1 MARPLSFDPNE
12 KLHQAM
18 MVFWRNGYEGTSI
31 NTLINELEINRF
43 SLYSQFGD
51 KHQLYLKVL
60 EHYNQVVYQPLL
72 IPLKSDTPGKAAID
86 RYLEN
91 FSEKV
96 SGPHAAHGCLI
107 QSTLLAGDKVAPEFK
122 QVLIKRVNELKS
134 LLRINLKAAQ
144 DQGDLAMPVKACL
157 DFTLMTINALLM
169 ARKSQGVEAL
179 TQNVNFFRNTLKS
192 W

>member
-1 MARPLSFDPNE
+1 MPRPLSFDPTE

-31 NTLINELEINRF
+31 NTLISELEINRF

-60 EHYNQVVYQPLL
+60 EHYNRVVYQPLL
-72 IPLKSDTPGKAAID
+72 TPLRSSPSGKAAID

-91 FSEKV
+91 FSQKV

-107 QSTLLAGDKVAPEFK
+107 QSTLLAGENVDPEFK
-122 QVLIKRVNELKS
+122 QVLIKRVNELKM
-134 LLRINLKAAQ
+134 LLRQNLKAAQ
-144 DQGDLAMPVKACL
+144 EQGELAMPVKDCL

-169 ARKSQGVEAL
+169 ARKSQGKEAL
-179 TQNVNFFRNTLKS
+179 IQNVKFFRETLKN

>member
-1 MARPLSFDPNE
+1 MARPLSFNPTE

-31 NTLINELEINRF
+31 NTLVNELQINRF

-60 EHYNQVVYQPLL
+60 EHYNHIVYQPLL
-72 IPLKSDTPGKAAID
+72 VPLKSQTPGKVAID
-86 RYLEN
+86 GYLEN
-91 FSEKV
+91 FAQKV
-96 SGPHAAHGCLI
+96 SGPHAEHGCLI
-107 QSTLLAGDKVAPEFK
+107 QSTLLAGENVDPEFK
-122 QVLIKRVNELKS
+122 QVLVKRVNELKS
-134 LLRINLKAAQ
+134 LLRNNLKAAQ
-144 DQGDLAMPVKACL
+144 EQGDLTMPVKACL

-169 ARKSQGVEAL
+169 ARKSQGVAL
-179 TQNVNFFRNTLKS
+179 LNQNVKFFRQTIQN